1 MDSGLRRSDGLGI
14 VVFTPIP
21 TFWDP
26 AAIGLRGFSFQA
38 RRGMELGRG
47 TSIYRIITIY
57 IIFDIVLSRRDGDGK
72 PRPME
77 IGIMAYYYYM
87 RE

>member
-1 MDSGLRRSDGLGI
+1 MGI

-38 RRGMELGRG
+38 RREMELDSGAF
-47 TSIYRIITIY
+47 IYRIITID
-57 IIFDIVLSRRDGDGK
+57 IIFDIALSRRDGDGQ
-72 PRPME
+72 PRSVE
-77 IGIMAYYYYM
+77 IEIMAYYYYM